1 MTTLPLAFRRN
12 PEPSVR
18 RVVRP
23 EPQGLRMSSRQQ
35 VRFTS
40 TSDGV
45 RIAYG
50 TTGQGAPLV
59 KVANWLSHLE
69 LDWESPLWQHWLDG
83 LSRNHMLIRYDGRG
97 SGLSDWIFPPLSF
110 EGWVNDLEAV
120 VDAAGLKRFPLLGIC
135 RGVAVA
141 IAYAARHPERVSH
154 LVLHGGYARGRLKRH
169 VDQKHRDEAE
179 MMAKL
184 VELGWGEDNPA
195 GRQFFATQNMPDG
208 TPEQHRSFNE
218 IARLS
223 ATPQNAAQDI
233 RQMFEID
240 VSGLA
245 PRVACPTLL
254 LHSDRDVRVP
264 FEEGRRLAG
273 LIPGT
278 RLVTLNS
285 RNHFLLPHEPA
296 WRQWLEEVGEFLP
309 VHPGMGQEFA
319 ELTRRERELLEHVA
333 QGLNNAQIAARLTL
347 STKTVKNHLT
357 NVFAKLGVR
366 HRAEAIV
373 RARDSGFGRQIQ

>member
-18 RVVRP
+18 RVARP
-23 EPQGLRMSSRQQ
+23 EQQGPRMSSRQQ

-59 KVANWLSHLE
+59 KVANWLSHIE

-83 LSRNHMLIRYDGRG
+83 LSRSNTLIRYDGRG
-97 SGLSDWIFPPLSF
+97 SGLSDWMFPPLTF

-120 VDAAGLKRFPLLGIC
+120 VDAAGLTRFPLLGIC

-154 LVLHGGYARGRLKRH
+154 LVLHGGYARGRLKRS

-208 TPEQHRSFNE
+208 TSEQHRSFNE

-223 ATPQNAAQDI
+223 ATPQNAASDI

-240 VSGLA
+240 VSTLA

-273 LIPGT
+273 LIPGA

-296 WRQWLEEVGEFLP
+296 WRQWLDEVCGFLP
-309 VHPGMGQEFA
+309 VCPGTSKEFA

-333 QGLNNAQIAARLTL
+333 QGLNNAQIAARLSL

-357 NVFAKLGVR
+357 SVFAKLGVR

-373 RARDSGFGRQIQ
+373 RARDAGFGRQMQ